1 MKAIIKGFLNG
12 SSVFLLL
19 LALGCGEI
27 NKEKYVAGDDP
38 GEVNHANPLHEKGDE
53 TGDGFTREAQDGTND
68 AEVGPTPG
76 PDSTST
82 DSTSVRVYLGE

>member
-1 MKAIIKGFLNG
+1 MPA
-12 SSVFLLL
+12 FLLFL
-19 LALGCGEI
+19 TLGCGQV

-38 GEVNHANPLHEKGDE
+38 GDVNHANPVHEKGDE

-76 PDSTST
+76 T
-82 DSTSVRVYLGE
+82 DSIRSDSATPNVILGQ